1 MVSTRVSSAKHLI
14 GNEVRACRIMD
25 NRGLVAPAGHAAAYC
40 PSGGQG
46 GDHAQTRCP
55 PISVL
60 CTGSARRAF
69 AVRRAAHQLGGLRAA
84 HSLHG

>member
-1 MVSTRVSSAKHLI
+1 MTEAEARHVER
-14 GNEVRACRIMD
+14 RACAVMD
-25 NRGLVAPAGHAAAYC
+25 NRSLVVLRSAASAC
-40 PSGGQG
+40 FPSGGQG

-69 AVRRAAHQLGGLRAA
+69 L
-84 HSLHG
+84 